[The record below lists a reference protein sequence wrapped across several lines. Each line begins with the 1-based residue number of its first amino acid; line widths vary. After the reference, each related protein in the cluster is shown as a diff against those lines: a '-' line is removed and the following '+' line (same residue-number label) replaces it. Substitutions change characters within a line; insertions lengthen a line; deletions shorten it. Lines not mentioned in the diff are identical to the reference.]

1 MSISVKLE
9 AFEGPLDLL
18 LHLIDKNKLNIYDI
32 PITLITDQ
40 YLEYINAMQEKDLEI
55 MSEFLV
61 MAATLIH
68 IKSKMLLPKE
78 EKQEQE
84 AEEDPRKELV
94 ERLLEYKMYKY
105 MSYELKDKQVDAE
118 KVLFKQPSI
127 PDEIK
132 DFKEEINIDELLAGI
147 TLNQLHHIFQAVI
160 RRQTDKIDPIRSK
173 FGKIEREEVNL
184 AQKLDQIM
192 SYGRTHRTFSFARL
206 LKEQATKMDII
217 VTFLAVLELMKV
229 GNITIV
235 QEETFGDITLTYV
248 NDQPIPIDEIALVD
262 ESVTEV

>member
-40 YLEYINAMQEKDLEI
+40 YLEYINSMEEKDLEL

-61 MAATLIH
+61 MAATLIQ

-78 EKQEQE
+78 EKPDAE
-84 AEEDPRKELV
+84 EEDPRRELV

-105 MSYELKDKQVDAE
+105 MSYELKDKQIDAE
-118 KVLFKQPSI
+118 KVLYKPTTI
-127 PDEIK
+127 PEEIK
-132 DFKEEINIDELLAGI
+132 DFKEEVDISELLGDL
-147 TLNQLHHIFQAVI
+147 TLDKLHRIFQSVMKK
-160 RRQTDKIDPIRSK
+160 QVDKIDPIRSK

-184 AQKLDQIM
+184 SKKLLEIM
-192 SYGRTHRTFSFARL
+192 NYGLEHKTFSFREL
-206 LKEQATKMDII
+206 LTKQSTKMDII
-217 VTFLAVLELMKV
+217 VSFLAVLELMKI

-235 QEETFGDITLTYV
+235 QEEVFGDITLNYLKDHIT
-248 NDQPIPIDEIALVD
+248 PIDDIVFVD
-262 ESVTEV
+262 E